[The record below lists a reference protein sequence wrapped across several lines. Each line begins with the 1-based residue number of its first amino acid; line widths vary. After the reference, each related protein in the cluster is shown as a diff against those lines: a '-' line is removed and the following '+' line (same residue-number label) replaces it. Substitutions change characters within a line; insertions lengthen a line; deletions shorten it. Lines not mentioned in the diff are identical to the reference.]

1 MKKLLSFLLVLALPF
16 ITQAKITNMNFSD
29 AIRNKVIKLN
39 AINFAGNYTGKS
51 VRLNMTNLKA
61 DSLNITVDLGVILKP
76 DSPAF
81 QPMVLAGEE
90 QLVLAPRKKGDVEV
104 YVFCGNAPSHCPAK
118 NLHFTFDRVGNDTLL
133 KVLRYIHDNK
143 LYDYLGQRAVWSIT
157 NHHQLVDVYDAD
169 RDSLS
174 KKLIETI
181 SMVTGREKPSY
192 YRVNAENNVPGQ
204 PAYSS
209 KTLKLVIPFEFLLK
223 ASSIISVEVYDGKGF
238 MMEQLIERKR
248 FERGHHKFNVTFDSE
263 PYGPGKYYVRLVDP
277 EKVLEEK
284 KVVAEE

>member
-1 MKKLLSFLLVLALPF
+1 MKKLLSFLIVLVLPF
-16 ITQAKITNMNFSD
+16 ITRAKITNMNFSD

-39 AINFAGNYTGKS
+39 AVNFAGNYTGKS

-61 DSLNITVDLGVILKP
+61 DSLNITVDPGVILKP
-76 DSPAF
+76 DSTCVPAHGTSRRGATGF
-81 QPMVLAGEE
+81 GT
-90 QLVLAPRKKGDVEV
+90 PRKGDVEV
-104 YVFCGNAPSHCPAK
+104 YVFCGNAPLHCPAK
-118 NLHFTFDRVGNDTLL
+118 NLHFTFDRVGNDTLV

-143 LYDYLGQRAVWSIT
+143 LYDYLGQRAVWAIT

-174 KKLIETI
+174 KSSLKQLAWLL
-181 SMVTGREKPSY
+181 VQEKPTY

-238 MMEQLIERKR
+238 MMEQAYRSQ
-248 FERGHHKFNVTFDSE
+248 TF
-263 PYGPGKYYVRLVDP
+263 
-277 EKVLEEK
+277 
-284 KVVAEE
+284 